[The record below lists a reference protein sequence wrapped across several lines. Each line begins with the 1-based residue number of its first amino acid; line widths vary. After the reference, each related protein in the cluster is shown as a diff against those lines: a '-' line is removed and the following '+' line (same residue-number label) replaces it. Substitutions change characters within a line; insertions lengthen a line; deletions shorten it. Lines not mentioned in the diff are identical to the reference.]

1 MRFGARRDAGSVDAG
16 RKLDFMRSFG
26 SRAHARGNATRHL
39 LQAVTASPCSDT
51 ELIQLEQTREGL
63 ATDPARVLVCSRV
76 AVCQT
81 IGYPRAISVRQIIP
95 VVFGVAL
102 AGVFCPRF
110 AQAAAQDAEAQELAD
125 QAIFTDYLQLDFK
138 AAEKKLRDAIA
149 LCEKGSCSPTVHAQV
164 YRDLAVIY
172 ITGLKRPDEGRK
184 LLVKALRLDPRVAL
198 DADLTTP
205 DLIRVFEQAQQ
216 DVANEPE
223 AEEPA
228 PPAKAAPAERKSDPK
243 TSPEPEDDVAEE
255 APPPTGS
262 LDDDASADCPPDFP
276 GCEAI
281 PDKTED
287 EDDDSADVD
296 LGTVNWLSA
305 GLQQDFLMFSG
316 EAGVCGTERPE
327 ELSCFRAGDE
337 FRDPTVEFTAGDG
350 GEVGG
355 GFRPATTRLLI
366 GYDRVLFPNITVGA
380 RLGYAIGGGP
390 TQPNGASFVPFH
402 AEVRGAYWFAPI
414 EIGKVRPYA
423 TLGGGLAQID
433 SSVTT
438 ELVDRG
444 PQGQIPLDS
453 TGQPQASR
461 VTVWKKTGTTFA
473 SIGGGAMYPLT
484 EKSGITAELKGVLLF
499 PSAGM
504 SVSLQA
510 GYSHGF

>member
-1 MRFGARRDAGSVDAG
+1 M
-16 RKLDFMRSFG
+16 
-26 SRAHARGNATRHL
+26 NA
-39 LQAVTASPCSDT
+39 
-51 ELIQLEQTREGL
+51 
-63 ATDPARVLVCSRV
+63 PARS
-76 AVCQT
+76 
-81 IGYPRAISVRQIIP
+81 ISVRQLIP

-102 AGVFCPRF
+102 ASVFCPRF
-110 AQAAAQDAEAQELAD
+110 AHAAAQDAEAQELAD

-138 AAEKKLRDAIA
+138 AGEKKLREAIS

-172 ITGLKRPDEGRK
+172 ITGLKRPDDGRK
-184 LLVKALRLDPRVAL
+184 LLVKALQLDPRVAL

-205 DLIRVFEQAQQ
+205 DLIRVFEEAQQ
-216 DVANEPE
+216 EVANEPE
-223 AEEPA
+223 AAPAAAPQSAPAGRKATPRPSPSPAPEGEAEPA
-228 PPAKAAPAERKSDPK
+228 
-243 TSPEPEDDVAEE
+243 
-255 APPPTGS
+255 PTGS

-281 PDKTED
+281 PDKTSESEED
-287 EDDDSADVD
+287 GDDVD

-316 EAGVCGTERPE
+316 ETGVCGTERPE
-327 ELSCFRAGDE
+327 ELSCFRAGDQ

-350 GEVGG
+350 GEVAG

-414 EIGKVRPYA
+414 EIGKIRPYA
-423 TLGGGLAQID
+423 TVGGGLAQID

-438 ELVDRG
+438 QLVDRSA
-444 PQGQIPLDS
+444 QGQIPVDPG
-453 TGQPQASR
+453 GQPQASR

-473 SIGGGAMYPLT
+473 SLGGGAMYPLT

-499 PSAGM
+499 PSSGV